1 MGSSSLTITMLSKT
15 LCLLAVIAACHAAS
29 MKENRQ
35 GQPVAE
41 SRDGAHHG
49 GGGHAAPAPASSYD
63 TGSQGNLYYY
73 YYPVQEYGSS
83 EASGG
88 DFDIFTAIILPLLIL
103 GGLLLL
109 LSSLTFT
116 LTTGRA
122 MSDEKQ
128 EPQLMEQLQAEL
140 ERAFYTYLQALES
153 KECIEM
159 TICEMGVYSKDLKGS
174 KVVLGLLEPMVPEGM
189 VSNLKVFKDAAF
201 SGKETSKCG
210 KKYKCQRPK
219 LM

>member
-1 MGSSSLTITMLSKT
+1 MLSQT
-15 LCLLAVIAACHAAS
+15 VFLLALGACCAAS
-29 MKENRQ
+29 LDNRE
-35 GQPVAE
+35 GLVAE
-41 SRDGAHHG
+41 ARDGAHHG
-49 GGGHAAPAPASSYD
+49 GGHAAPQAAAPAASYD

-122 MSDEKQ
+122 MSEEKQ
-128 EPQLMEQLQAEL
+128 EPQLMDQLHDEIEHL
-140 ERAFYTYLQALES
+140 FYAYLKSFES
-153 KECIEM
+153 EECIAR
-159 TICEMGVYSKDLKGS
+159 TVCEMGKYSKGMKG
-174 KVVLGLLEPMVPEGM
+174 KDFVLGMVEPMVPQGM
-189 VSNLKVFKDAAF
+189 KLNLSIFKNAAL
-201 SGKETSKCG
+201 SGKEVGKCSKYRCAV
-210 KKYKCQRPK
+210 PK

>member
-1 MGSSSLTITMLSKT
+1 MLSKT
-15 LCLLAVIAACHAAS
+15 VFLVALAVCSAA
-29 MKENRQ
+29 KLDNRQ
-35 GQPVAE
+35 GQPIAE

-49 GGGHAAPAPASSYD
+49 GGGGHAAPAAASSYD
-63 TGSQGNLYYY
+63 SGSQGNLYYY

-128 EPQLMEQLQAEL
+128 EPQLMDQLHDEI
-140 ERAFYTYLQALES
+140 ERVFYAYLKAFES
-153 KECIEM
+153 EECIRK
-159 TICEMGVYSKDLKGS
+159 TVCEMGAYSKALKG
-174 KVVLGLLEPMVPEGM
+174 KEFVLGFVEPLVPEGM
-189 VSNLKVFKDAAF
+189 KSNMAVFKDAAF
-201 SGKETSKCG
+201 SGKETGKC
-210 KKYKCQRPK
+210 KKYKCAPPK
-219 LM
+219 LI

>member
-1 MGSSSLTITMLSKT
+1 MLSKT
-15 LCLLAVIAACHAAS
+15 VFLVVLAACSAAKIES
-29 MKENRQ
+29 RQ
-35 GQPVAE
+35 GAPVAE
-41 SRDGAHHG
+41 ARDGAHHG
-49 GGGHAAPAPASSYD
+49 GGGGGHAAPASSYD

-128 EPQLMEQLQAEL
+128 EPALMDQLHDEI
-140 ERAFYTYLQALES
+140 ERVFYAYLKAFES
-153 KECIEM
+153 EECIKR
-159 TICEMGVYSKDLKGS
+159 TVCEMGAYSKGLKGGEF
-174 KVVLGLLEPMVPEGM
+174 VLGFVEPLVPEGM
-189 VSNLKVFKDAAF
+189 KSNMAVFKDAAF
-201 SGKETSKCG
+201 SGKEVGKCN
-210 KKYKCQRPK
+210 KKYKCQPPK